1 MFNFIKNEGAAE
13 ILEAISSSSPSFS
26 LSSHTTFNQ
35 TQTGAIV
42 PLKVLEILLEILNS
56 IGTFV
61 GNAFRAVE
69 TFLEN
74 SKSGDHFV
82 EGVGIIHTN

>member
-1 MFNFIKNEGAAE
+1 
-13 ILEAISSSSPSFS
+13 
-26 LSSHTTFNQ
+26 
-35 TQTGAIV
+35 
-42 PLKVLEILLEILNS
+42 LEILLEILNS

-61 GNAFRAVE
+61 GNAFRVVE